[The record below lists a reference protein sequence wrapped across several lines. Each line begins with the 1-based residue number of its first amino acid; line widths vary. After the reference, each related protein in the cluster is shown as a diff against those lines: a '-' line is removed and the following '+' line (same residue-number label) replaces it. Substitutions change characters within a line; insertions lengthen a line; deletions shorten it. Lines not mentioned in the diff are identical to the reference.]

1 MSDAA
6 IMDPKVPQARLDEGA
21 PAMPSRSLWGRVR
34 KASPGLWLAG
44 GYLLFLMVIAIFGT
58 ALAPY
63 DPITQNI
70 PNRHAPF
77 SMAHWLGTD
86 EIGRDVASR
95 LMMGARPALL
105 GVLIC
110 IFTACVVGI
119 PWGLAAGYL
128 GGRID
133 QVLMRIVD
141 ALLVF
146 PGIILCLVLT
156 TVLGV
161 SLFNSMLA
169 LGMVYA
175 PSLARVVRSGVLV
188 VRDREFVIITRLY
201 GASAMYRMWRHVLPN
216 AAGPALVKV
225 TFLCGSAMLA
235 QTGLSF
241 LGIGIQPPNP
251 SWGQSLA
258 ESFRYI
264 LVNPGAGIAPGVV
277 VVFTVLSFYRV
288 GDALRDWLAN
298 AGSPFAH

>member
-1 MSDAA
+1 M
-6 IMDPKVPQARLDEGA
+6 
-21 PAMPSRSLWGRVR
+21 
-34 KASPGLWLAG
+34 
-44 GYLLFLMVIAIFGT
+44 
-58 ALAPY
+58 
-63 DPITQNI
+63 
-70 PNRHAPF
+70 
-77 SMAHWLGTD
+77 
-86 EIGRDVASR
+86 
-95 LMMGARPALL
+95 
-105 GVLIC
+105 
-110 IFTACVVGI
+110 GI

-133 QVLMRIVD
+133 QILMRIVD

-156 TVLGV
+156 TVLGAN
-161 SLFNSMLA
+161 LFNCMLA

-175 PSLARVVRSGVLV
+175 PALARVVRSGVLV

-201 GASAMYRMWRHVLPN
+201 GASAAYRMWHHVLPN
-216 AAGPALVKV
+216 AAGPVLVKV

-277 VVFTVLSFYRV
+277 VVLTVLAFYRV
-288 GDALRDWLAN
+288 GDALRDRLA
-298 AGSPFAH
+298 GGDK

>member
-1 MSDAA
+1 MTDASVTLPRNIEPA
-6 IMDPKVPQARLDEGA
+6 QSTETAPPTAQPGWRRLLKG
-21 PAMPSRSLWGRVR
+21 
-34 KASPGLWLAG
+34 SPGLWLAIA
-44 GYLLFLMVIAIFGT
+44 YLLFLVIIALFGSV
-58 ALAPY
+58 LAPY
-63 DPITQNI
+63 DPISQNI

-77 SMAHWLGTD
+77 SLAHWLGTD

-95 LMMGARPALL
+95 LMWGARPALL
-105 GVLIC
+105 GVVIC
-110 IFTACVVGI
+110 IVTACVVGI

-133 QVLMRIVD
+133 QLLMRIVD

-161 SLFNSMLA
+161 SLVNCMLA
-169 LGMVYA
+169 LGLVYA

-201 GASAMYRMWRHVLPN
+201 GASAVYRMCRHVLPN

-277 VVFTVLSFYRV
+277 VVLTVLSFYRV
-288 GDALRDWLAN
+288 GDALRDRLAIEV
-298 AGSPFAH
+298 

>member
-1 MSDAA
+1 MSEAVL
-6 IMDPKVPQARLDEGA
+6 MDPKNPQAGLDSGA
-21 PAMPSRSLWGRVR
+21 PAPESRTLWRR
-34 KASPGLWLAG
+34 ISKASPGLWLAA
-44 GYLLFLMVIAIFGT
+44 GYLLFLMVIAVFGT

-63 DPITQNI
+63 DPISQNI

-77 SMAHWLGTD
+77 SMTHWLGTD

-156 TVLGV
+156 TVLGA

-201 GASAMYRMWRHVLPN
+201 GASAVYRMWRHVLPN

-241 LGIGIQPPNP
+241 LGIGIQPPDP

-277 VVFTVLSFYRV
+277 VVLTVLSFYRV
-288 GDALRDWLAN
+288 GDALRDRMAV
-298 AGSPFAH
+298 GG

>member
-1 MSDAA
+1 MTDTTAA
-6 IMDPKVPQARLDEGA
+6 RSTHNVDTSEDT
-21 PAMPSRSLWGRVR
+21 PSASIHGWKHLFDG
-34 KASPGLWLAG
+34 SPGLWLAAV
-44 GYLLFLMVIAIFGT
+44 YLLFLAVVALFGP

-63 DPITQNI
+63 DPISQNI

-77 SMAHWLGTD
+77 SMSHLLGTD

-95 LMMGARPALL
+95 LMWGARPALL
-105 GVLIC
+105 GVVIC
-110 IFTACVVGI
+110 IVTACAAGI

-133 QVLMRIVD
+133 QLLMRIVD

-156 TVLGV
+156 TVLGA
-161 SLFNSMLA
+161 SLTNSMLA
-169 LGMVYA
+169 LGCVYA

-201 GASAMYRMWRHVLPN
+201 GATAAYRMWRHVLPN
-216 AAGPALVKV
+216 AAGPALVKI

-277 VVFTVLSFYRV
+277 VVLTVLSFYRV
-288 GDALRDWLAN
+288 GDALRDYLAVE
-298 AGSPFAH
+298 A

>member
-1 MSDAA
+1 MTDATA
-6 IMDPKVPQARLDEGA
+6 LNPRVIDPAGGA
-21 PAMPSRSLWGRVR
+21 PAAASGWTRLR
-34 KASPGLWLAG
+34 KWPPGLWLAA
-44 GYLLFLMVIAIFGT
+44 GYLLFLVVVSLFGSYI
-58 ALAPY
+58 APY
-63 DPITQNI
+63 DPIAQNI

-77 SMAHWLGTD
+77 SLTHWLGTD

-95 LMMGARPALL
+95 LMLGAQPALM
-105 GVLIC
+105 GVVIC
-110 IFTACVVGI
+110 IITACVAGI

-128 GGRID
+128 GGRTD

-161 SLFNSMLA
+161 SLVNCMLA
-169 LGMVYA
+169 LGLVYA

-188 VRDREFVIITRLY
+188 VRDREFVIVTRLY
-201 GASAMYRMWRHVLPN
+201 GASSAYRMWRHVMPN

-225 TFLCGSAMLA
+225 TFLCGSSMLA

-277 VVFTVLSFYRV
+277 VVLTVLAFYRI
-288 GDALRDWLAN
+288 GDTLRDRLAIE
-298 AGSPFAH
+298 A

>member
-1 MSDAA
+1 MSDATA
-6 IMDPKVPQARLDEGA
+6 LNPRLIDPVGSAPPARA
-21 PAMPSRSLWGRVR
+21 SAWSRLR
-34 KASPGLWLAG
+34 KWSPGLWLAC
-44 GYLLFLMVIAIFGT
+44 GYLLFLIVIAIFGT

-63 DPITQNI
+63 DPIAQNI

-77 SMAHWLGTD
+77 SLTHWLGTD

-95 LMMGARPALL
+95 LMLGAQPALL
-105 GVLIC
+105 GVVIC
-110 IFTACVVGI
+110 IVTACVVGI

-128 GGRID
+128 GGRTD

-161 SLFNSMLA
+161 SLVNCMLA
-169 LGMVYA
+169 LGLVYA

-188 VRDREFVIITRLY
+188 VRDREFVIVTRLY
-201 GASAMYRMWRHVLPN
+201 GASSMYRMWRHVMPN

-264 LVNPGAGIAPGVV
+264 LVNPGAGIAPGVIV
-277 VVFTVLSFYRV
+277 VLTVLSFYRV
-288 GDALRDWLAN
+288 GDALRDKLAIEV
-298 AGSPFAH
+298 

>member
-1 MSDAA
+1 MSDATA
-6 IMDPKVPQARLDEGA
+6 LNPRVIDSVGSSPPASASAWMRL
-21 PAMPSRSLWGRVR
+21 R
-34 KASPGLWLAG
+34 KWPPGLWLACL
-44 GYLLFLMVIAIFGT
+44 YLLFLVVIATFGT

-77 SMAHWLGTD
+77 SLTHWLGTD

-95 LMMGARPALL
+95 LMLGAQPALT
-105 GVLIC
+105 GVLIA
-110 IFTACVVGI
+110 IVTACVVGI

-128 GGRID
+128 GGRTD

-161 SLFNSMLA
+161 SLVNCMLA
-169 LGMVYA
+169 LGLVYA

-188 VRDREFVIITRLY
+188 VRDREFVIVTRLY
-201 GASAMYRMWRHVLPN
+201 GASSMYRMWRHVMPN

-225 TFLCGSAMLA
+225 TFLCGSSMLA

-277 VVFTVLSFYRV
+277 VVLTVLAFYRV
-288 GDALRDWLAN
+288 GDALRDKLAVET
-298 AGSPFAH
+298 

>member
-1 MSDAA
+1 MNAKTAAALNTRETDPAETHDAPPA
-6 IMDPKVPQARLDEGA
+6 ATIAQRL
-21 PAMPSRSLWGRVR
+21 RR
-34 KASPGLWLAG
+34 ASPVLWLAA
-44 GYLLFLMVIAIFGT
+44 GYLIFLFVVAVFGPW
-58 ALAPY
+58 LAPY
-63 DPITQNI
+63 DPIAQNI

-77 SMAHWLGTD
+77 SAAHLLGTD

-95 LMMGARPALL
+95 LMWGARPALL

-110 IFTACVVGI
+110 IATACVIGI

-161 SLFNSMLA
+161 SLHNSMLA

-188 VRDREFVIITRLY
+188 VRDREFVIVTRLY
-201 GASAMYRMWRHVLPN
+201 GASAGYRMWRHVLPN
-216 AAGPALVKV
+216 SAGPALVKV

-277 VVFTVLSFYRV
+277 VVLTVLSFYRV
-288 GDALRDWLAN
+288 GDALRDKLAV
-298 AGSPFAH
+298 GD